1 MIATTF
7 TKKIAAPVVETWTR
21 PTDWLSLPSVP
32 AQGLVGLCAVPPE
45 GGYVSILANT
55 NLTAANGGRYI
66 VNWGDG
72 TQDEINANVRFNK
85 ILNYN
90 NYSNLSSLGYR
101 QAIITI
107 TPKSGQNLT
116 SLQIRE
122 HVDRPNSTTPW
133 LDIEINAT
141 TTLTGLNIGLITGAN
156 VYHHML
162 ERVKIHSLGNVTSIA
177 SLFRECISLKEVIL
191 PSTTKITSMS
201 TLFYNCFSLLSVP
214 VMDTSNVTN
223 MSNMFYGCYKLKSVP
238 AMDTAKVTTFSAMF
252 QGCISLLSAPFLDA
266 SKTTTMANLFNG
278 CVKLENIQNNFST
291 TILCTSLAYMFSGC
305 RFLKN
310 SPTFSNTSKVTTIA
324 GLFNGCTELLSAPML
339 DCSSVTNIYATFLGC
354 SRLTSLPNYVFPIA
368 ITDARFFISGAAALK
383 SISNLTFSITIGNVQ
398 EFAYNAWSLSSVPL
412 INATPVTNG
421 TSAFNRCYN
430 LVDVPVGFMT
440 GCKVTIDF
448 RYCSLSATA
457 LNKIFTSLATIPSAQ
472 ATKPSIYIRGNP
484 GIATCDI
491 TIATNKNWIVNSTL
505 A

>member
-122 HVDRPNSTTPW
+122 HVDRPNSATPW

-141 TTLTGLNIGLITGAN
+141 TSLTGLNIGLISAAN
-156 VYHHML
+156 VYHYML
-162 ERVKIHSLGNVTSIA
+162 QRVKIHSLGNVTSIA
-177 SLFRECISLKEVIL
+177 SLFRECISLQEVIL

-223 MSNMFYGCYKLKSVP
+223 MSSMFYGCYKLKSVP
-238 AMDTAKVTTFSAMF
+238 AMNTAKVTTFSAMF

-310 SPTFSNTSKVTTIA
+310 SPTFSNTSKVTNIA

-339 DCSSVTNIYATFLGC
+339 DCSSVTNIYATFSGC

-368 ITDARFFISGAAALK
+368 ITDARLFISFATNLK
-383 SISNLTFSITIGNVQ
+383 SIANLIFSSTIGNMG
-398 EFAYNAWSLSSVPL
+398 EFANGANSLRAVPAL
-412 INATPVTNG
+412 NVTPASNNL
-421 TSAFNRCYN
+421 TSFNRCYN
-430 LVDVPVGFMT
+430 LADVPDNFIL
-440 GCKVTIDF
+440 GCKTTTDF
-448 RYCSLSATA
+448 RHCSLSAA
-457 LNKIFTSLATIPSAQ
+457 DLNKIFTSLATVLTTQTNRTIS
-472 ATKPSIYIRGNP
+472 IRGNP
-484 GIATCDI
+484 GTATCDK
-491 TIATNKNWIVNSTL
+491 TIATNKNWIVDVTT